1 MPPPPRPRQ
10 VPGQQVQLFSTRW
23 RCVRGRRR
31 STRAL
36 LFALSF
42 RTLHQT
48 PSLRAPRPSRTAVS
62 ALSPPCGGAHSLS
75 PVPLC
80 MCAPR
85 HRLPKASLR
94 TRAGRDGAAS
104 PERSAGPTRAWKG
117 GLTRSSAASPA
128 PRSPAAVSRQG
139 RSSCHRPIA

>member
-1 MPPPPRPRQ
+1 MPPPLARSPGSRCSSSAHGGAVLAGADGRRERCSSRSRSGPCIRRRPCGHL
-10 VPGQQVQLFSTRW
+10 VL
-23 RCVRGRRR
+23 RGRPFWLCPL
-31 STRAL
+31 TVEE
-36 LFALSF
+36 
-42 RTLHQT
+42 
-48 PSLRAPRPSRTAVS
+48 RTAS
-62 ALSPPCGGAHSLS
+62 RQCPCAR
-75 PVPLC
+75 VPR
-80 MCAPR
+80 APR

-128 PRSPAAVSRQG
+128 PRSPAAVSPQG